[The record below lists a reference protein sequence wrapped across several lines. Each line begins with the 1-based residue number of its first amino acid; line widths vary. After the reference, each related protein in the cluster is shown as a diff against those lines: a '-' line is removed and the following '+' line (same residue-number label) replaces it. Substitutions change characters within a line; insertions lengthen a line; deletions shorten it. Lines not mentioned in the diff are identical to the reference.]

1 MAEVPVVV
9 GDKLE
14 IHRHPV
20 LLAVGVVDPVVV
32 LCHVIDNVYR
42 VLYALTPR
50 FGFYYAGRGGICAFF
65 RKKWGAHTKT
75 SAVALKGGKKE
86 SEQF

>member
-1 MAEVPVVV
+1 MVV

-42 VLYALTPR
+42 VLYTLTLCLR
-50 FGFYYAGRGGICAFF
+50 FYCAFNGYLQISGIACV
-65 RKKWGAHTKT
+65 KLIDNV
-75 SAVALKGGKKE
+75 VAFHIE
-86 SEQF
+86 VV

>member
-1 MAEVPVVV
+1 VVV

-42 VLYALTPR
+42 VL
-50 FGFYYAGRGGICAFF
+50 
-65 RKKWGAHTKT
+65 
-75 SAVALKGGKKE
+75 
-86 SEQF
+86 